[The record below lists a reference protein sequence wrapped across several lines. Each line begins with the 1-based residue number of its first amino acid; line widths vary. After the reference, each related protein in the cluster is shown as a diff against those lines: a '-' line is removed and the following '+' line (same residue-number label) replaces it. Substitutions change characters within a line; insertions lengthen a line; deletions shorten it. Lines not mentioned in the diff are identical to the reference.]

1 MFYCLAKNCQNSLY
15 LIELNGFVIQTHQ
28 NVDWLNS
35 LYKMDAH
42 FILFIVEFTH
52 LRILNEIPK
61 KEFSGKNVE
70 FWLLNLV
77 LLYEIEL

>member
-1 MFYCLAKNCQNSLY
+1 
-15 LIELNGFVIQTHQ
+15 
-28 NVDWLNS
+28 
-35 LYKMDAH
+35 MDAH

-70 FWLLNLV
+70 F
-77 LLYEIEL
+77 